1 MSKSGRT
8 EQRREHMSSRML
20 IGVFEHEEKV
30 VEAIVV
36 SRERGFKIVDVFGPH
51 GSHEV
56 ERAMALPP
64 SRIPWVVFAIG
75 LLGAGLKVWFEFWTT
90 AHDWPL
96 NVGGKPFNSL
106 PAFVPVTFEVMVL
119 FAAVSAVIA
128 FFVVCRLFPGK
139 RPSLPVE
146 GLTNDRF
153 ALVLEQTD
161 SRFDVAKVTAMLYG
175 IGAVVVREQLAEE
188 ACE

>member
-1 MSKSGRT
+1 
-8 EQRREHMSSRML
+8 L
-20 IGVFEHEEKV
+20 VGVFRNERKV
-30 VEAIVV
+30 VEAIEA
-36 SRERGFKIVDVFGPH
+36 SREHGLTIVDVLGPH
-51 GSHEV
+51 GSHEI

-90 AHDWPL
+90 AQDWPL

-128 FFVVCRLFPGK
+128 FFAVSRLFPGK
-139 RPSLPVE
+139 RPSLPVD
-146 GLTNDRF
+146 GLTDDRF
-153 ALVLEQTD
+153 ALILEQTD
-161 SRFDVAKVTAMLYG
+161 SRFDVVKVTAMLYG
-175 IGAVVVREQLAEE
+175 IGAVAVREELAEE
-188 ACE
+188 IGA